1 MYMYTDIPQKIK
13 IEIAYGPATP
23 LLGISRK
30 EMKIGYQRELCTAM
44 FIAAL
49 FTVAKKWKWSSCPLT
64 GEWMNKMYDI
74 HTMEY
79 YLGIKKEWSSDTCYD
94 ME

>member
-1 MYMYTDIPQKIK
+1 MTVSTMRMYTDIPQKIK

-30 EMKIGYQRELCTAM
+30 EMKIGYQRDLCTAM

-49 FTVAKKWKWSSCPLT
+49 FTVANIRKLPKCWSMDGYSRR
-64 GEWMNKMYDI
+64 NIY
-74 HTMEY
+74 MEY
-79 YLGIKKEWSSDTCYD
+79 YSGEP
-94 ME
+94 